1 MCSWHVIV
9 CRGGRREAFNLCLR
23 IFTSCMDLRHLLKIK
38 IPANGPD
45 SNAKLYVY
53 ICMGHC
59 SLLSFRGCCRT
70 RSEVPDPRMLPGAA
84 WLLPWLS
91 VSMAMALRHP
101 FSSATSTDAKSGL
114 ILGSQ
119 GRNKCRQLSLLMC
132 RQEDAGHR
140 DSWSSGCGMYEPGWE
155 EVSPTCVSPQV
166 FPLLCAEKAS
176 IWQAKHLTCKP
187 RKAQRRLDG
196 LCQGKDKGRGRT
208 GPSSSGRGRDGTMLP
223 HFVPLCRQK

>member
-1 MCSWHVIV
+1 MCNLHPAAHDANCACSYTCSWHVIV

-38 IPANGPD
+38 IPANSPD
-45 SNAKLYVY
+45 SDAKMYAY

-70 RSEVPDPRMLPGAA
+70 LGEVPDPRMLPGAA

-132 RQEDAGHR
+132 RQEGAGHR
-140 DSWSSGCGMYEPGWE
+140 DSWSSGCVMCEPGWE
-155 EVSPTCVSPQV
+155 EVSPASLSPHV

-176 IWQAKHLTCKP
+176 I
-187 RKAQRRLDG
+187 R
-196 LCQGKDKGRGRT
+196 
-208 GPSSSGRGRDGTMLP
+208 
-223 HFVPLCRQK
+223 